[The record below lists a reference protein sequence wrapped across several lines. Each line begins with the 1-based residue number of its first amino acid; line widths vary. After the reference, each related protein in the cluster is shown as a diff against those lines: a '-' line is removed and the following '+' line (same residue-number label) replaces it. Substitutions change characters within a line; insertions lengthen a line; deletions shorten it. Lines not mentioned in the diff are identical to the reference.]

1 MNLSIE
7 KTVKTKTE
15 KAEKHIAAYDRLLTQ
30 KEKQNEKK
38 EGAGYDYLITI

>member
-15 KAEKHIAAYDRLLTQ
+15 KAEKYIAAYDRLLTQ